1 MSIFIQSE
9 NQVTRDQYFEY
20 LLANKIV
27 KTQFHG
33 GGIIHHFTGNGNAG
47 CARHE
52 THAGDET
59 VYFIYA

>member
-9 NQVTRDQYFEY
+9 NQVSKEAYYAFM
-20 LLANKIV
+20 LNNKIV
-27 KTQFHG
+27 RTQFHG

-47 CARHE
+47 CARHV
-52 THAGDET
+52 THAGDEV